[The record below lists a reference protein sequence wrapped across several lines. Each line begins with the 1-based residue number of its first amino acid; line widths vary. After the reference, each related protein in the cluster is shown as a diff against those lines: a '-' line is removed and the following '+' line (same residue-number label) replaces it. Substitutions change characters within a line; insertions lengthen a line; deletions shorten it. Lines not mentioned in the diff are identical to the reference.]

1 MGARRPLANS
11 RLLAITR
18 VGAKISDG
26 DANQEKPV
34 CKFLLR
40 QEKACIDN
48 GGHVGVWCSLQP
60 AVAPRRIR
68 NGKEGCES
76 RCKQLVINKQEA
88 ESQIVAEMFS
98 LDQQTSNASGGAQDY
113 KVHAIIGCQ
122 SLNCDGYKTDP
133 QYANHDCNR
142 HYIAGNQQAYDDL
155 VNNNPVS
162 TAIAGTGMVGY
173 SLLRA
178 VSNHGM
184 KHP

>member
-1 MGARRPLANS
+1 MATRIRKNRFAGSCCVRRNPAPTTAGVSGCGVRSNRPLHPDEYAMEKKD
-11 RLLAITR
+11 
-18 VGAKISDG
+18 AKVV
-26 DANQEKPV
+26 AK
-34 CKFLLR
+34 KF
-40 QEKACIDN
+40 
-48 GGHVGVWCSLQP
+48 G
-60 AVAPRRIR
+60 
-68 NGKEGCES
+68 
-76 RCKQLVINKQEA
+76 INKQEA
-88 ESQIVAEMFS
+88 ESQIVAEIFRN
-98 LDQQTSNASGGAQDY
+98 LDHRTSNASGGVQDY
-113 KVHAIIGCQ
+113 EVHAIIGCQ

-173 SLLRA
+173 SLLHA